1 MEETKVHAYAPRNV
15 GPQRNEF
22 SVTML
27 SSKDYATPHGLTAHN
42 YSTIEEAEAAFF
54 QAYPDGFWH
63 DTQESFYTVV
73 NNRYLDRITAFIK
86 QYRIRQHLVDNLRY
100 QHMQLFDVVWP
111 KDEPKPSE
119 EVMNQRI
126 AELRRAS
133 VGFAGQN
140 VG

>member
-1 MEETKVHAYAPRNV
+1 MKETKVQGYAPRNV
-15 GPQRNEF
+15 GPRHNEF

-27 SSKDYATPHGLTAHN
+27 GSRDYATPHGMTAHN

-73 NNRYLDRITAFIK
+73 NNRYLDRIAEFTK
-86 QYRIRQHLVDNLRY
+86 QYRTRDEVVNNLRY
-100 QHMQLFDVVWP
+100 QYMNLFNAVWP

-119 EVMNQRI
+119 ELMAQRI
-126 AELRRAS
+126 AELRMIA
-133 VGFAGQN
+133 VGFVGQT
-140 VG
+140 